1 MRKFIFIPFL
11 CSALSM
17 MGAANTEVHFHNET
31 ADTTRINELL
41 IDVLSQDFKNPE
53 ARTGY
58 IARKFIG
65 TPYVAHT
72 LEGSPETLTV
82 NLDELDCTTFVETAL
97 ALSYTAGE
105 QRSSWRDYVYNLERI
120 RYRNGEVNGYAS
132 RLHYISDWVVD
143 NVHRGNFEEVT
154 KNFPRISYIVRTIDY
169 MSSNRDKYPALADSM
184 EYERIRS
191 AEDGYR
197 NHRFPYVKSI
207 DIADKATRAAFRDGD
222 VVALVTTM
230 KNLDVTHMGVIVM
243 QNDVPYLL
251 HASSTDGKV
260 EISTLPLYEYLKKQR
275 SICGLRIFRL
285 KE

>member
-1 MRKFIFIPFL
+1 M
-11 CSALSM
+11 SM
-17 MGAANTEVHFHNET
+17 FGATTGEVRFHNET
-31 ADTTRINELL
+31 ADTTRINEML
-41 IDVLSQDFKNPE
+41 IDVLSHDFNTPE

-72 LEGSPETLTV
+72 LEGTTEMLTV
-82 NLDELDCTTFVETAL
+82 NLDELDCTTFVETAM

-105 QRSSWRDYVYNLERI
+105 RRGSWRDYIYNLERL
-120 RYRNGEVNGYAS
+120 RYRNGEVNGYGS

-143 NVHRGNFEEVT
+143 NVHRGNFDEVT
-154 KNFPRISYIVRTIDY
+154 KNFPRVSYIVRTLDF
-169 MSSNRDKYPALADSM
+169 MSSNRDKYPALADSA
-184 EYERIRS
+184 EYARIRS
-191 AEDGYR
+191 VEDGYHS
-197 NHRFPYVKSI
+197 HRFPYVKTI
-207 DIADKATRAAFRDGD
+207 DLAYKEIRSCFRDGD

-230 KNLDVTHMGVIVM
+230 KNLDVTHMGIVVM

-260 EISTLPLYEYLKKQR
+260 EISALPLYEYLKKQR